1 MHTRDDFFTPVVSVP
16 HRQIASLSSVDL
28 EQLRQQ
34 LAAATQ
40 ATKELRD
47 SLAAMNR
54 YAGSLL
60 TSTRSMVEKVSEI
73 ESREYLTLTRQKQ
86 LEENVEKLK
95 VDNDKLGKEM
105 SELFAST
112 TLQAPRVAVPS
123 SADVVA
129 VSGVRAHY
137 PRALV
142 LFAQKNYDGAIQ
154 SFRSML
160 QNGIEED
167 LADNCLY
174 WVGEGYFAKAM
185 YKNAIAEFRKVLA
198 IESSNKKADAY
209 FMLGRSY
216 EALGEL
222 KKAHQA
228 FEKVTNQF
236 PQSSSALRARIHLKV
251 LSELG

>member
-1 MHTRDDFFTPVVSVP
+1 
-16 HRQIASLSSVDL
+16 
-28 EQLRQQ
+28 
-34 LAAATQ
+34 
-40 ATKELRD
+40 
-47 SLAAMNR
+47 
-54 YAGSLL
+54 
-60 TSTRSMVEKVSEI
+60 
-73 ESREYLTLTRQKQ
+73 
-86 LEENVEKLK
+86 
-95 VDNDKLGKEM
+95 
-105 SELFAST
+105 
-112 TLQAPRVAVPS
+112 
-123 SADVVA
+123 
-129 VSGVRAHY
+129 
-137 PRALV
+137 
-142 LFAQKNYDGAIQ
+142 
-154 SFRSML
+154 ML